1 MDLKAL
7 ETIVFINSVTNLC
20 ITKLDVLDNFD
31 EIQVC
36 IDYDQNQQPIYKTFS
51 GWNQDT
57 SVAKSFDDLPKAA
70 QDYILFIEESLDC
83 PFGIISVG
91 PSRDQ
96 TIYRD

>member
-1 MDLKAL
+1 MKAL

-20 ITKLDVLDNFD
+20 ITKLDVLDGFE

-36 IDYDQNQQPIYKTFS
+36 IDYDQKQQPIYKTFS
-51 GWNQDT
+51 GWKQDT
-57 SVAKSFDDLPKAA
+57 SNARSFSDLPKAA
-70 QDYILFIEESLDC
+70 QDYILFIEETLDC
-83 PFGIISVG
+83 PVGIVSVG